1 MLFVAGVVFTGGFTY
16 RFIDHSIP
24 DEINVFSYEDIKLK
38 SDFPVSYKVYNNSL
52 AASVDQKSDRIT
64 PYKLKTKIFGF
75 IPSKEVSVN
84 VIKETK
90 VYPCGFQ
97 VGIYLHTQGVM
108 IINSGDVTDQNGVVS
123 NPAKNIVKPDDYIVS
138 LNGIDVNT
146 KSQLIFLINKYGQDN
161 IILGLRRNGK
171 LVNVKVKPVCC
182 GNDEY
187 KLGIW
192 VRDDSQGI
200 GTMTYITETGKFGL
214 LGHGISDVDT
224 GELLNSKNGVLYKA
238 DIWGIKKGE
247 SGTPGGLLG
256 SIEYEKGNEFGQITD
271 NTEHGIFGKA
281 NENLKNECTEEL
293 MDIGLK
299 QDVKEGKAYIRC
311 VINNVMDDYEI
322 EIEKVDH
329 ANNQKTKGM
338 VLKITDK
345 RLLSYT
351 NGIVQGMSGS
361 PIIQNDKII
370 GAVTHVFVKDSTK
383 GYGIFIENMLA
394 DN

>member
-1 MLFVAGVVFTGGFTY
+1 MYRRFLLMLFVAGVVFTGGFTY

-64 PYKLKTKIFGF
+64 TYKLKTKIFGF

-171 LVNVKVKPVCC
+171 L
-182 GNDEY
+182 GN
-187 KLGIW
+187 
-192 VRDDSQGI
+192 
-200 GTMTYITETGKFGL
+200 
-214 LGHGISDVDT
+214 
-224 GELLNSKNGVLYKA
+224 
-238 DIWGIKKGE
+238 
-247 SGTPGGLLG
+247 
-256 SIEYEKGNEFGQITD
+256 
-271 NTEHGIFGKA
+271 
-281 NENLKNECTEEL
+281 
-293 MDIGLK
+293 
-299 QDVKEGKAYIRC
+299 
-311 VINNVMDDYEI
+311 
-322 EIEKVDH
+322 
-329 ANNQKTKGM
+329 
-338 VLKITDK
+338 
-345 RLLSYT
+345 
-351 NGIVQGMSGS
+351 
-361 PIIQNDKII
+361 
-370 GAVTHVFVKDSTK
+370 
-383 GYGIFIENMLA
+383 
-394 DN
+394 